1 MSHGCTTD
9 AALRGI
15 MTHIYLIL
23 FQSPFYI
30 LSLIVFFSQAL
41 TSWSR
46 CSWFLTLCQCWER
59 RTGRTCYR
67 WRLSCW
73 QTSELVL
80 HIYITSL
87 SSCLLSQITTAE
99 LWKCFAVILSQVM
112 PSYVSHGW
120 KVKKPFR
127 DLLPEVDSQ
136 GEMIAWRLRNL
147 KIFDLEGRFARVMQH
162 LEKQKAYWNKLGRIL
177 SKISHLIFLTSSLS
191 CGLPGTYL
199 DLQPH
204 GQVNGRGSPVS
215 PLPPAVLLP
224 GGRAHVL
231 ASIPHRRRTGGQP
244 HHWAEP

>member
-30 LSLIVFFSQAL
+30 LSLIVFFFSQAL

-67 WRLSCW
+67 WRLGCW

-87 SSCLLSQITTAE
+87 LSCLFSQITTAE
-99 LWKCFAVILSQVM
+99 LWKCFAVVLSQVM

-136 GEMIAWRLRNL
+136 GEMIALRLWNL
-147 KIFDLEGRFARVMQH
+147 KMF
-162 LEKQKAYWNKLGRIL
+162 EKG
-177 SKISHLIFLTSSLS
+177 
-191 CGLPGTYL
+191 GL
-199 DLQPH
+199 Q
-204 GQVNGRGSPVS
+204 
-215 PLPPAVLLP
+215 
-224 GGRAHVL
+224 
-231 ASIPHRRRTGGQP
+231 
-244 HHWAEP
+244 E